1 MNEKLKNLF
10 DYYNKFELSDA
21 VIDRMEELLDTMFEE
36 ETDVCPHC
44 GRCFLES
51 EDALRYEQDN
61 GEYTCECLS
70 PESQIA
76 ALEDM
81 WREERQIKG

>member
-1 MNEKLKNLF
+1 MNNADFKQFLESFYGDISKALF
-10 DYYNKFELSDA
+10 DRITEA
-21 VIDRMEELLDTMFEE
+21 IDSVMEE

-44 GRCFLES
+44 GRCFLQS